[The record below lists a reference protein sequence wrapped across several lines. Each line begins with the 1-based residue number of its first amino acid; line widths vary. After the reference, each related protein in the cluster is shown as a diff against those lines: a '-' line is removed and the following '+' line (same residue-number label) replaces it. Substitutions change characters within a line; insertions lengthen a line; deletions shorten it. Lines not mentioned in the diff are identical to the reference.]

1 MPVNYENSP
10 EVVDMLGSA
19 PFAIPLPARFL
30 MEQQLAVADIPA
42 AILLNRYSGDLEV
55 KVQGLAP
62 APKPGRHPVA
72 PASNNVRI
80 ADTSGNRLEIDTARI
95 KSIDALAGPAPR
107 TSTTKMAH
115 DDERIALIRGPRVNT
130 NKGRDPQSRRFIRGV
145 LHSHPV
151 SLSVGAMVTLVLAVM
166 LPIGIISAALLLLSQ
181 EVPQHFSWVPE
192 WVLVFPLS
200 LPVLGIAWLIW
211 GLSGS
216 CRICGQKLFVPR
228 MCLKNSKAHH
238 ITGLGYIVSV
248 CLHMLLFKWFRC
260 TYCGT
265 PVRLKK

>member
-1 MPVNYENSP
+1 
-10 EVVDMLGSA
+10 
-19 PFAIPLPARFL
+19 
-30 MEQQLAVADIPA
+30 
-42 AILLNRYSGDLEV
+42 
-55 KVQGLAP
+55 
-62 APKPGRHPVA
+62 
-72 PASNNVRI
+72 
-80 ADTSGNRLEIDTARI
+80 
-95 KSIDALAGPAPR
+95 
-107 TSTTKMAH
+107 
-115 DDERIALIRGPRVNT
+115 
-130 NKGRDPQSRRFIRGV
+130 
-145 LHSHPV
+145 
-151 SLSVGAMVTLVLAVM
+151 MVTLVLAVM

-200 LPVLGIAWLIW
+200 LPVLAIAWLIW

-238 ITGLGYIVSV
+238 ITGLGYIASV